1 MELHREEIEAAGLR
15 IVALGLGE
23 PKHARQFGDKL
34 APNVDC
40 LTNEEP
46 TLHAAFGIERGN
58 ILRLMAPDAIRAG
71 ARAAS
76 RGHSQGQA
84 TGDAHRVRELNQ
96 ELIACRARSSSTA
109 AASFA
114 TPTMASSPATS
125 RSWRSWWRG
134 GGRMGVSGNRRSS

>member
-46 TLHAAFGIERGN
+46 TLHAAFGIERDN

-84 TGDAHRVRELNQ
+84 TGDAQRLPGTFIIDRGGVVRYAYYGKFAGDQPELA
-96 ELIACRARSSSTA
+96 ELVA
-109 AASFA
+109 
-114 TPTMASSPATS
+114 
-125 RSWRSWWRG
+125 WWRENG
-134 GGRMGVSGNRRSS
+134 GERESAK

>member
-84 TGDAHRVRELNQ
+84 TGDAQRLPGTFIIDSGGIVRYAYYGKFAGDQPELA
-96 ELIACRARSSSTA
+96 ELVA
-109 AASFA
+109 
-114 TPTMASSPATS
+114 
-125 RSWRSWWRG
+125 WWRENG
-134 GGRMGVSGNRRSS
+134 GERESAK

>member
-46 TLHAAFGIERGN
+46 VLHAAFGIERGN
-58 ILRLMAPDAIRAG
+58 LLRMLAPDAIRAG

-84 TGDAHRVRELNQ
+84 TGDSQRLPGTFIIDRDGIVRYAYYGKFAGDQPELT
-96 ELIACRARSSSTA
+96 ELVA
-109 AASFA
+109 
-114 TPTMASSPATS
+114 
-125 RSWRSWWRG
+125 WWRENG
-134 GGRMGVSGNRRSS
+134 EMQGRAE

>member
-1 MELHREEIEAAGLR
+1 LELHREEIEAAGLR

-84 TGDAHRVRELNQ
+84 TGDAQRLPGTFIIDRGGVVRYAYYGKFAGDQPELA
-96 ELIACRARSSSTA
+96 ELVA
-109 AASFA
+109 
-114 TPTMASSPATS
+114 
-125 RSWRSWWRG
+125 WWRENG
-134 GGRMGVSGNRRSS
+134 GERESAK

>member
-71 ARAAS
+71 ARAAA

-84 TGDAHRVRELNQ
+84 TGDAQRLPGTFIIDRGGIVRYAYYGKFAGDQPELA
-96 ELIACRARSSSTA
+96 ELVA
-109 AASFA
+109 
-114 TPTMASSPATS
+114 
-125 RSWRSWWRG
+125 WWRENG
-134 GGRMGVSGNRRSS
+134 GERESAK

>member
-84 TGDAHRVRELNQ
+84 TGDAQRLPGTFIIDRGGVVRYAYYGKFAGDQPELA
-96 ELIACRARSSSTA
+96 ELVA
-109 AASFA
+109 
-114 TPTMASSPATS
+114 
-125 RSWRSWWRG
+125 WWRENG
-134 GGRMGVSGNRRSS
+134 GERESAK

>member
-84 TGDAHRVRELNQ
+84 TGDAQRLPGTFIIDRGGVVRYAYYGKFAGDQPELA
-96 ELIACRARSSSTA
+96 ELVA
-109 AASFA
+109 
-114 TPTMASSPATS
+114 
-125 RSWRSWWRG
+125 WWREHG
-134 GGRMGVSGNRRSS
+134 GERASAK

>member
-1 MELHREEIEAAGLR
+1 LELHREEIEAAGLR

-58 ILRLMAPDAIRAG
+58 LVRMLAPDAIRAG
-71 ARAAS
+71 ARAAA

-84 TGDAHRVRELNQ
+84 TGDSQRLPGTFIIDRGGVVRYVYYGKFAGDQPELT
-96 ELIACRARSSSTA
+96 ELVG
-109 AASFA
+109 
-114 TPTMASSPATS
+114 
-125 RSWRSWWRG
+125 WWRENG
-134 GGRMGVSGNRRSS
+134 GMQGRAE